1 MVSTKRKVVLI
12 GVILLHLL
20 LVLLMLSETLSP
32 LFNDASLRKGIAAD
46 FFAVYQAGYNA
57 KLGESVYLY
66 NEGVATPYSY
76 PFRYL
81 PFVAYIIGIPL
92 TFFKPFAA
100 YYVLVVVYEA
110 LLAFNVYLTF
120 KLSSKFAIFLIAS
133 IPWLLFTPYLLEL
146 YMGQWTFLLA
156 SLLFASIYGML
167 TESRS
172 KYLFTVTPLIKP
184 NALLFAPPF
193 ARHKQW
199 GVLFATGSVIALGSV
214 PYFLLFP
221 QDVAVFMLN
230 FSEAIYSHGGNFGL
244 KSLYAY
250 IAIDLFKVPH
260 PARWFLY
267 FTLLVGIFTT
277 FLTFRYRNVVLQFTL
292 WVCLFFMIYKDVWE
306 HHYVLL
312 MPIFSLIIC
321 TRITNPRELKSKRY
335 LPFSCSFLL
344 IALPSLFVLELALSP
359 EGFQEPNVL
368 HPVFVILYH
377 STKILGVLLLYFWS
391 MVQLMKERTD

>member
-1 MVSTKRKVVLI
+1 MV
-12 GVILLHLL
+12 
-20 LVLLMLSETLSP
+20 SETLSP

-57 KLGESVYLY
+57 KEGESVYLY

-76 PFRYL
+76 AFRYL
-81 PFVAYIIGIPL
+81 PFIAYVVGIPL
-92 TFFKPFAA
+92 TFLEPFAA
-100 YYVLVVVYEA
+100 YYLWVVVYEA
-110 LLAFNVYLTF
+110 LLALNVYLTY
-120 KLSSKFAIFLIAS
+120 KLCNKFPIFLIAS

-156 SLLFASIYGML
+156 SFLFYSIYGML
-167 TESRS
+167 TQSKS
-172 KYLFTVTPLIKP
+172 KYLFTITPLIKP

-193 ARHKQW
+193 IRHKQW
-199 GVLFATGSVIALGSV
+199 GVLFATGSITALASV

-221 QDVAVFMLN
+221 EDVAVFMLN
-230 FSEAIYSHGGNFGL
+230 FSDAIYSHGGNLGL

-250 IAIDLFKVPH
+250 VVAGLLQVPN

-267 FTLLVGIFTT
+267 FTLLAGIFTI
-277 FLTFRYRNVVLQFTL
+277 FLTFRYRNIVLHFTL

-312 MPIFSLIIC
+312 MPIFALIIS
-321 TRITNPRELKSKRY
+321 TRITDARELMSKRN
-335 LPFSCSFLL
+335 LLFGCSFLL
-344 IALPSLFVLELALSP
+344 IALPSLFVLQLALSP
-359 EGFQEPNVL
+359 EGLQEPNVL

-377 STKILGVLLLYFWS
+377 STKILGVLLLYIWS
-391 MVQLMKERTD
+391 VLQLTKEKMD

>member
-1 MVSTKRKVVLI
+1 MVTTKRKLVLI
-12 GVILLHLL
+12 GLISLHLL
-20 LVLLMLSETLSP
+20 LVLLMLSGTLSP

-57 KLGESVYLY
+57 KEGESVYLY

-81 PFVAYIIGIPL
+81 PFIAYLIGIPL
-92 TFFKPFAA
+92 TFFEPFAA
-100 YYVLVVVYEA
+100 YYLWVVVYEA
-110 LLAFNVYLTF
+110 LLALNVYLTY
-120 KLSSKFAIFLIAS
+120 KLSNTFPIFLIAS

-156 SLLFASIYGML
+156 CFLFYSIYGML
-167 TESRS
+167 TQS
-172 KYLFTVTPLIKP
+172 KAKYSFTVTPLIKP

-193 ARHKQW
+193 IRHKQW
-199 GVLFATGSVIALGSV
+199 GVVFATISITALSSV

-221 QDVAVFMLN
+221 EDVAVFMLN
-230 FSEAIYSHGGNFGL
+230 FSEAIYSHGGNLGL

-250 IAIDLFKVPH
+250 VMIGLFEVPN

-267 FTLLVGIFTT
+267 FTLLAGLFTI
-277 FLTFRYRNVVLQFTL
+277 FLTFKYRNVVLHFAL

-312 MPIFSLIIC
+312 MPIFAVITS
-321 TRITNPRELKSKRY
+321 TRITNPRELMARRNF
-335 LPFSCSFLL
+335 LFVCSFLL
-344 IALPSLFVLELALSP
+344 IALPSLFVLQLALSP
-359 EGFQEPNVL
+359 KGFQEPNVL

-377 STKILGVLLLYFWS
+377 STKILGVLLLYIWS
-391 MVQLMKERTD
+391 ALQLTKEKLD

>member
-1 MVSTKRKVVLI
+1 MV
-12 GVILLHLL
+12 
-20 LVLLMLSETLSP
+20 SETLSP
-32 LFNDASLRKGIAAD
+32 LFNDATLRKGIASD

-81 PFVAYIIGIPL
+81 PFIAYFIGIPL
-92 TFFKPFAA
+92 TFLKPFAA
-100 YYVLVVVYEA
+100 YYVLVLVYEA
-110 LLAFNVYLTF
+110 LLALNVYLTF
-120 KLSSKFAIFLIAS
+120 KLSSRFAIFLIAS
-133 IPWLLFTPYLLEL
+133 VPWLLFTPYLLEL
-146 YMGQWTFLLA
+146 YMGQWTFPLA
-156 SLLFASIYGML
+156 SFLFYSIYGML
-167 TESRS
+167 TQSRS

-193 ARHKQW
+193 VRHKQW
-199 GVLFATGSVIALGSV
+199 GVLFATGTVIALCSV

-221 QDVAVFMLN
+221 EDVSDFMLN
-230 FSEAIYSHGGNFGL
+230 FSDATYSHGGNFGL

-250 IAIDLFKVPH
+250 IAIDLFNVPD
-260 PARWFLY
+260 PGRWFFY
-267 FTLLVGIFTT
+267 FMLLAGIFTT

-306 HHYVLL
+306 HHYVLF

-321 TRITNPRELKSKRY
+321 TQIANPRELMSKRN
-335 LPFSCSFLL
+335 LPLSYSFLL

-359 EGFQEPNVL
+359 QGFQEPNVL
-368 HPVFVILYH
+368 NPVFVIFYH
-377 STKILGVLLLYFWS
+377 STKILGVLLLYIWS
-391 MVQLMKERTD
+391 TVQLMSERTNSNIMRRTGEDT

>member
-1 MVSTKRKVVLI
+1 MVTTKRKLVLA
-12 GVILLHLL
+12 GVISLHLL
-20 LVLLMLSETLSP
+20 LVLLMVSETLS
-32 LFNDASLRKGIAAD
+32 LFFNDASLRKGIAAD

-57 KLGESVYLY
+57 KEGESVYLY

-81 PFVAYIIGIPL
+81 PFIAYIIGIPL
-92 TFFKPFAA
+92 TFLEPFTA
-100 YYVLVVVYEA
+100 YYLWVLVYEA
-110 LLAFNVYLTF
+110 LLAFNVYLTY
-120 KLSSKFAIFLIAS
+120 KLSNKFSIFLIAS

-156 SLLFASIYGML
+156 SFLFYSIYGML
-167 TESRS
+167 TQS
-172 KYLFTVTPLIKP
+172 KPRYLFTVTPLIKP

-193 ARHKQW
+193 VRHKQW
-199 GVLFATGSVIALGSV
+199 GVLFATGFVTALASV

-221 QDVAVFMLN
+221 EDVSVFMLN
-230 FSEAIYSHGGNFGL
+230 FSEAMYSHGGNFGL

-250 IAIDLFKVPH
+250 IVIDLFKVLYPT
-260 PARWFLY
+260 RWFLH
-267 FTLLVGIFTT
+267 FTLLAGIFTI
-277 FLTFRYRNVVLQFTL
+277 FLTFRYRNIVLHFTL

-312 MPIFSLIIC
+312 MPIFSLIVS
-321 TRITNPRELKSKRY
+321 TQITNARELISKRN
-335 LPFSCSFLL
+335 LLFVCSFLL
-344 IALPSLFVLELALSP
+344 IALPSLFVLQVTLGP

-377 STKILGVLLLYFWS
+377 STKILGVLLLYIWS
-391 MVQLMKERTD
+391 VLQLMKEKTD